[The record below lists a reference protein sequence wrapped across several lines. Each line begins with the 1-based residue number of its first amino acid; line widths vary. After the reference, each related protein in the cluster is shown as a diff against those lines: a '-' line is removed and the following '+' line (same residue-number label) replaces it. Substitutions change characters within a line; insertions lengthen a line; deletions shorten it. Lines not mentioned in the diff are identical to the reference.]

1 MEEESRNLTVEVEVE
16 VELDGADE
24 VRSMAEEAASCLDR
38 AVELLA
44 QLDGRV
50 ITVRC
55 RPSRPGTSRRRTGR
69 SSAASGA

>member
-1 MEEESRNLTVEVEVE
+1 MEEESRNLTVEVE

-55 RPSRPGTSRRRTGR
+55 RPSRPGTSRRRTGK

>member
-1 MEEESRNLTVEVEVE
+1 MEEDSQKLAVEIA

-24 VRSMAEEAASCLDR
+24 VRAMAEEAASCLER

>member
-1 MEEESRNLTVEVEVE
+1 MKKGPKERAVEIV
-16 VELDGADE
+16 VELDGAEE
-24 VRSMAEEAASCLDR
+24 VRSMANEAAACLER

-55 RPSRPGTSRRRTGR
+55 RPSQPGTSPRTTDR

>member
-1 MEEESRNLTVEVEVE
+1 MEEESRNLTVEVE